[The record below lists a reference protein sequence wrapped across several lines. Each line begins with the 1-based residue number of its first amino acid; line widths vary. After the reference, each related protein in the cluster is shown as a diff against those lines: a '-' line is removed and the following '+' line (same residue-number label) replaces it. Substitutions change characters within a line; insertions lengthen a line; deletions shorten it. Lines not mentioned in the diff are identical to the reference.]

1 MIKNAAKWV
10 NFFQNQNEK
19 WIGLDLSDYA
29 TKANLKNAK
38 SIDTSTFAKDVDLT
52 NLKSNDCLAKWSS
65 VNLGT
70 KWLWVR
76 VVAVI

>member
-1 MIKNAAKWV
+1 MSKFFPEPKWKV
-10 NFFQNQNEK
+10 N
-19 WIGLDLSDYA
+19 WIGFVWLCNKS
-29 TKANLKNAK
+29 KFKECK